1 MAEKTKSHVENI
13 TLEQA
18 PESEKK
24 SWLSIA
30 FIWAGNVICVP
41 ALMVGAMVSA
51 GLNFKDSI
59 LAMFIGY
66 GITVALM
73 MLIAAQS
80 AQTGRPSMV
89 AVSRAL
95 GERGSQFT
103 ISLITAISMIGW
115 YGYQTIV
122 CATSFCSLMKS
133 GFGISFPEWVAC
145 LLWGTLMLITAFYGI
160 GLTKILNVVSVPL
173 LFVFL
178 IYGVSLALGDG
189 GAAVLA
195 AYEPAESSGM
205 MVGITI
211 SIGGFI
217 SGAATCGDYNRYS
230 KDAKSAA
237 LFCLFGVIPAGVG
250 ALACGAV
257 LAICS
262 GDSDITVMFANVGLP
277 IVGMLVLIL
286 ATWTTNVGN
295 AYSAGI
301 AVVNVF
307 KLKDDKRAAVT
318 AICGIIGILLSLG
331 GIVYYFVDFLS
342 ILSYLITPIC
352 AVLIADYWVM
362 GKGKAEEWAPFP
374 GVNWLGIV
382 AWLTG
387 AAVTYLNKV
396 FLPEIT
402 GIAVTIVIYWILCK
416 VVKNPKY
423 NPFAKEA

>member
-13 TLEQA
+13 TLEQV

-237 LFCLFGVIPAGVG
+237 LSCLFGVIPAGVG

-295 AYSAGI
+295 AYSAGS

-387 AAVTYLNKV
+387 AVVTYLNKV